1 MLSDA
6 PFFYQMFFLARG
18 GEQKPAKGVTF
29 EQKLIDHS
37 LEALHAEK
45 NDGVRSEPKKTESRQ
60 IFGQLTRS
68 SGLDP

>member
-29 EQKLIDHS
+29 EQKLIDQS
-37 LEALHAEK
+37 R
-45 NDGVRSEPKKTESRQ
+45 RSRTLQAMTAYAASPKKPNLAKS
-60 IFGQLTRS
+60 LAN
-68 SGLDP
+68 